1 MEKLKKIDYMMLFK
15 IVYLLDVLFAFN
27 CFVFDLKIM
36 KVLSGFVIL
45 FGIILIVSKLKNTKE
60 IMHYRYMWIFLLF
73 MISYI
78 ISVIINYPYGI
89 VGNIKG
95 GIWFGLQIILLYYI
109 SLKEPAKKII
119 KEMKIIFGMLIVYIT
134 ICNLIGIIMMF
145 LQYGGRRFLASG
157 SFTLYGFVW
166 GRLWGCYTDPNHGAV
181 ITTIAMVYSIY
192 LLKQKNIY
200 IKMILLLSLFINY
213 LYIVFSDSRTGKVCF
228 CVILGLYFFI
238 KVFSRNRNYSKAKL
252 IKQSVMFFGITLLFV
267 CSFSGVKDFYNN
279 VVNRIIVEETKEN
292 NMFELGERYIGR
304 EGDIEQD
311 YSNRRFDIWKSGFEI
326 FKENPVF
333 GITFRNILSF
343 TRTEMPETYIVNND
357 QGDFDSF
364 HNVVVDVFVSQG
376 IFGIILIVAMG
387 ILFGKYLIEEI
398 FIGRKMDCEIRVTFL
413 MVIAL
418 LVASMFISSIFYI
431 NSPETILFWMSLGYL
446 VYLIENSE
454 LNAKNVE
461 GK

>member
-145 LQYGGRRFLASG
+145 LQYGGRRFWQAVLLHC
-157 SFTLYGFVW
+157 TVLYGEDY
-166 GRLWGCYTDPNHGAV
+166 GDV
-181 ITTIAMVYSIY
+181 IQILIME
-192 LLKQKNIY
+192 
-200 IKMILLLSLFINY
+200 LLLQQLQW
-213 LYIVFSDSRTGKVCF
+213 YI
-228 CVILGLYFFI
+228 
-238 KVFSRNRNYSKAKL
+238 
-252 IKQSVMFFGITLLFV
+252 
-267 CSFSGVKDFYNN
+267 
-279 VVNRIIVEETKEN
+279 
-292 NMFELGERYIGR
+292 RYI
-304 EGDIEQD
+304 
-311 YSNRRFDIWKSGFEI
+311 
-326 FKENPVF
+326 
-333 GITFRNILSF
+333 
-343 TRTEMPETYIVNND
+343 
-357 QGDFDSF
+357 
-364 HNVVVDVFVSQG
+364 
-376 IFGIILIVAMG
+376 
-387 ILFGKYLIEEI
+387 
-398 FIGRKMDCEIRVTFL
+398 C
-413 MVIAL
+413 
-418 LVASMFISSIFYI
+418 
-431 NSPETILFWMSLGYL
+431 
-446 VYLIENSE
+446 
-454 LNAKNVE
+454 
-461 GK
+461 